1 MFSRNRCNGQD
12 GTGVPQYPR
21 PKKKT
26 SAPKRR
32 QPNPKVALVLRGKI
46 NRFLQGSADHSV
58 QPSGLYYAGI
68 EEKDE
73 EGEEDVE
80 KLQNYCRR
88 GLASAEVC
96 CSPQVPNGLE
106 LGAFSGA
113 ACVGEVELNREGGIR
128 IPCTLQHNSNST
140 VVQNQMTQ
148 DLNGT
153 RFSPGRGLDGE
164 PKRQTETLLCRLNM
178 AMLDEVV
185 EGNNENYQEEESSA
199 IVEHILKELR
209 GIDKIQEEISDLR
222 EYLSSVHGSVEE
234 VSSCVDAVLMEIE
247 CMRSG
252 NKSGVETW
260 PGAMGGTEGHSHHTH
275 KSNNTSIGCYTVES
289 SSSCGD
295 ILSEYQVVDGKHKE
309 APRQSAFNSVE
320 TPNHNEH
327 HPFTQEA
334 SNQRSD
340 VSQGARRRKLS
351 FGYLER
357 QDGQDCPST
366 SSLSSGQSSKS
377 ESDPE
382 RPTSEHGKAGG
393 ESQTWNPVAL
403 KHSGR
408 GEVGWSEDDSCSRQG
423 SFEEAECCMGEVDS
437 WDPSRA
443 VSTCTM
449 GTSDQISIVSGKH
462 YNSPVSTS
470 NREDWK
476 LYDAEMLPEEPGL
489 GCHNCNADG
498 KCPQSSVYQNHVS
511 SCENCVVPFKS
522 ESTES
527 VMIEPSRSLLYE
539 GTCNRNVPDC
549 KPGSA
554 DDSNVAFNVKKFG
567 RAVLDFKTALR
578 GALKKMDGA
587 SATLPG
593 ERVEVHTQISLCE
606 EQQGMVNVIMPQIE
620 METTQTETNYSEQPQ
635 AIGTEK
641 GFVEIPQC
649 ISTKAKPESPP
660 HQQNI
665 EHSEHPNSPGLDSST
680 SNASDATSGHSTNAH
695 LPQCFSTDIIP
706 DSFSPEELAVE
717 EEQRTLAGETPPTD
731 SSTEGGSEAELSQ
744 REARRLKCLRSFQQ
758 ILREKRES
766 RRQLSI
772 VTMSTFSED
781 DLNPGILSLEA
792 LNFPIHCS
800 PSLSHVRSSCLK
812 FQFCSVSEFL

>member
-26 SAPKRR
+26 AVPKRR

-46 NRFLQGSADHSV
+46 HRFLQGSADHAV
-58 QPSGLYYAGI
+58 QPSGVYYAGI
-68 EEKDE
+68 EEEDE

-80 KLQNYCRR
+80 KLQNYYRR

-96 CSPQVPNGLE
+96 CSPQLPNGHG
-106 LGAFSGA
+106 LGAVSGA
-113 ACVGEVELNREGGIR
+113 PCVGEVELNREGGIR
-128 IPCTLQHNSNST
+128 IPCTLQHNSNPT
-140 VVQNQMTQ
+140 DVQNQMTQ

-153 RFSPGRGLDGE
+153 GFSSGRGLDGE
-164 PKRQTETLLCRLNM
+164 PKRETDALLCRLNM
-178 AMLDEVV
+178 TMLDEVV
-185 EGNNENYQEEESSA
+185 EGNNEDFQEEESSA

-209 GIDKIQEEISDLR
+209 GINKIQEEISDLR
-222 EYLSSVHGSVEE
+222 EYLSSVRGSVEE

-260 PGAMGGTEGHSHHTH
+260 PGAMGGTESHSHHTH
-275 KSNNTSIGCYTVES
+275 KSNNTVSIGCYKPYPVES

-309 APRQSAFNSVE
+309 APRLTSVE
-320 TPNHNEH
+320 TSNHNER
-327 HPFTQEA
+327 HPF
-334 SNQRSD
+334 RSD
-340 VSQGARRRKLS
+340 VSQGAGRRKLS

-382 RPTSEHGKAGG
+382 RPNSEHGKAGA
-393 ESQTWNPVAL
+393 ESQTWNPATC
-403 KHSGR
+403 
-408 GEVGWSEDDSCSRQG
+408 GEIGWSEDDSCSRQG
-423 SFEEAECCMGEVDS
+423 SFEEAEDS

-443 VSTCTM
+443 VRTCTT

-462 YNSPVSTS
+462 FNSPVSTS

-476 LYDAEMLPEEPGL
+476 LHDAEMLTEEPGL
-489 GCHNCNADG
+489 GCLNCNADS
-498 KCPQSSVYQNHVS
+498 KCPQSSVCQNDIYCEIRNS
-511 SCENCVVPFKS
+511 SI
-522 ESTES
+522 ES
-527 VMIEPSRSLLYE
+527 VIVEPSSNLLYK
-539 GTCNRNVPDC
+539 GASFCNQNVPD
-549 KPGSA
+549 SA

-578 GALKKMDGA
+578 GALKKMDGT

-593 ERVEVHTQISLCE
+593 EKVEVHTLISPCE
-606 EQQGMVNVIMPQIE
+606 EQEEMINVVNTETPNLKMPQVE
-620 METTQTETNYSEQPQ
+620 METIQLEANYSEQPQ
-635 AIGTEK
+635 VSTEK

-649 ISTKAKPESPP
+649 ISTKANPESPL
-660 HQQNI
+660 HQHI
-665 EHSEHPNSPGLDSST
+665 EDSEHLKSPGLDSST
-680 SNASDATSGHSTNAH
+680 SNASDATSGHPTNDH
-695 LPQCFSTDIIP
+695 LPQCYSTDIIP
-706 DSFSPEELAVE
+706 DSFSPEELVDE
-717 EEQRTLAGETPPTD
+717 DEQRTPVGETQPPTETT
-731 SSTEGGSEAELSQ
+731 TEGGSEAELSQ
-744 REARRLKCLRSFQQ
+744 RDARRLKCLRSFQQ

-781 DLNPGILSLEA
+781 DLNPGIY
-792 LNFPIHCS
+792 
-800 PSLSHVRSSCLK
+800 
-812 FQFCSVSEFL
+812 

>member
-46 NRFLQGSADHSV
+46 HRFLQGSADHSV
-58 QPSGLYYAGI
+58 QPSGLYYTGI
-68 EEKDE
+68 EEEDE

-128 IPCTLQHNSNST
+128 IPCTLQHNSNPT

-153 RFSPGRGLDGE
+153 RFSSGRGVDGE

-185 EGNNENYQEEESSA
+185 EGNNEDYQEEESSA

-209 GIDKIQEEISDLR
+209 GINKIQEEISDLR
-222 EYLSSVHGSVEE
+222 EYLSSVRGSVEE

-260 PGAMGGTEGHSHHTH
+260 PGATGGTEGHSHHTH
-275 KSNNTSIGCYTVES
+275 KSNNTVSIGCYTVES

-309 APRQSAFNSVE
+309 APRHSAFSSVE
-320 TPNHNEH
+320 TPNRNEH

-382 RPTSEHGKAGG
+382 RPTSEHGKAGD

-403 KHSGR
+403 KHSVS
-408 GEVGWSEDDSCSRQG
+408 GEIGWSEDDSCSRQG
-423 SFEEAECCMGEVDS
+423 SFEEAECCMGEVDR
-437 WDPSRA
+437 WNPSRA
-443 VSTCTM
+443 ASTCTM
-449 GTSDQISIVSGKH
+449 DTSDQISIVSVKH
-462 YNSPVSTS
+462 YNSPDSTS

-489 GCHNCNADG
+489 VCHNCNADG

-539 GTCNRNVPDC
+539 GTCNRNVPGW

-554 DDSNVAFNVKKFG
+554 GDSNVAVNVKKFG

-593 ERVEVHTQISLCE
+593 ESVEVHTQISLCE
-606 EQQGMVNVIMPQIE
+606 EQQGMVNVVNTETPNLDMPQME
-620 METTQTETNYSEQPQ
+620 MESTQTETNYSEQPQ
-635 AIGTEK
+635 AISTEK

-649 ISTKAKPESPP
+649 LSTKAKPESPP

-680 SNASDATSGHSTNAH
+680 SNASDATSGHPTNAH
-695 LPQCFSTDIIP
+695 LPQFFSIDIIP
-706 DSFSPEELAVE
+706 DSFSTEELAVE
-717 EEQRTLAGETPPTD
+717 EEQRTLAGETQPPTD

-744 REARRLKCLRSFQQ
+744 RDARRLKCLRSFQQ
-758 ILREKRES
+758 ILRQKRES

-781 DLNPGILSLEA
+781 DLNPDGSLDEDQVIY
-792 LNFPIHCS
+792 FHM
-800 PSLSHVRSSCLK
+800 V
-812 FQFCSVSEFL
+812 

>member
-26 SAPKRR
+26 AVPKRR

-46 NRFLQGSADHSV
+46 HRFLQGSADHTV
-58 QPSGLYYAGI
+58 QPSGVYYAGI
-68 EEKDE
+68 EEEDE

-80 KLQNYCRR
+80 KLQNYYRR

-96 CSPQVPNGLE
+96 CSPQLPNGHG
-106 LGAFSGA
+106 LGAVSGA
-113 ACVGEVELNREGGIR
+113 PCVGEVELNREGGIR
-128 IPCTLQHNSNST
+128 IPCTLQHNSNPAI
-140 VVQNQMTQ
+140 VQNQMTQ

-153 RFSPGRGLDGE
+153 GFSSGRGLDGE
-164 PKRQTETLLCRLNM
+164 PKRETDALLCRLNM
-178 AMLDEVV
+178 TMMDEVV
-185 EGNNENYQEEESSA
+185 EGNNEDYQEEESSA

-209 GIDKIQEEISDLR
+209 GINKIQEEISDLR
-222 EYLSSVHGSVEE
+222 EYLSSVRGSVEE

-260 PGAMGGTEGHSHHTH
+260 PGAMGGTESHSHHTH
-275 KSNNTSIGCYTVES
+275 KSNNTVSIGCYKPYPVES

-309 APRQSAFNSVE
+309 VPRLTSVE
-320 TPNHNEH
+320 TSNHNEH
-327 HPFTQEA
+327 HPFR
-334 SNQRSD
+334 SN
-340 VSQGARRRKLS
+340 VSQGAGRRKLS

-382 RPTSEHGKAGG
+382 KPTSEHGKAGA
-393 ESQTWNPVAL
+393 ESQTWNPATL
-403 KHSGR
+403 KRNGSG
-408 GEVGWSEDDSCSRQG
+408 EIGWSEDDSCSRQG
-423 SFEEAECCMGEVDS
+423 SFEEAEDS

-443 VSTCTM
+443 VRTCTT

-462 YNSPVSTS
+462 YNSPVCTS

-476 LYDAEMLPEEPGL
+476 LRDAEMLTEEPGL
-489 GCHNCNADG
+489 GCLNCNADG
-498 KCPQSSVYQNHVS
+498 KCPQSSVCQNDICYEIRTS
-511 SCENCVVPFKS
+511 SI
-522 ESTES
+522 ES
-527 VMIEPSRSLLYE
+527 VIIEPSSNLLYK
-539 GTCNRNVPDC
+539 GASLCNQNVPD
-549 KPGSA
+549 SA

-578 GALKKMDGA
+578 GALKKMDGT

-593 ERVEVHTQISLCE
+593 EKVEVHTLISPCE
-606 EQQGMVNVIMPQIE
+606 EQQEIINVNTETPDLKMPQIE
-620 METTQTETNYSEQPQ
+620 METTQLEANYSEQTQ
-635 AIGTEK
+635 VSTEK

-649 ISTKAKPESPP
+649 ISTKANPESPL
-660 HQQNI
+660 HQHI
-665 EHSEHPNSPGLDSST
+665 EDSEHLKSPGLDSST
-680 SNASDATSGHSTNAH
+680 SNASDATSGHPTNAH
-695 LPQCFSTDIIP
+695 LPQCYSIDIIP
-706 DSFSPEELAVE
+706 DSFSPEELADE
-717 EEQRTLAGETPPTD
+717 EEQRTPMGETQPPTET
-731 SSTEGGSEAELSQ
+731 STEGGSEAELSQ
-744 REARRLKCLRSFQQ
+744 RDARRLKCLRSFQQ

-772 VTMSTFSED
+772 
-781 DLNPGILSLEA
+781 
-792 LNFPIHCS
+792 
-800 PSLSHVRSSCLK
+800 
-812 FQFCSVSEFL
+812 